1 MGSLNHPICGLP
13 FAMFSYGNTVSS
25 IQICNMVVTSIYMS
39 MEEFVNETPKKKIY
53 CMKLTMWSI
62 QLQQIIVRKYI
73 VYREIFAPPPFY
85 ICPFRPRCQ
94 RGNLRLGDF
103 RCLKSSCFLIHNFVW
118 ANSWRGETVG
128 KWKRAKITRR
138 ENSGYWIFLIAILTH
153 WLIHAIRSLC
163 GFFYYRGIVNMHFWN
178 RSLLE

>member
-1 MGSLNHPICGLP
+1 MGSLIHPICGLP
-13 FAMFSYGNTVSS
+13 LAMFSYGNTVSS
-25 IQICNMVVTSIYMS
+25 IQICNMVVNSIHMS
-39 MEEFVNETPKKKIY
+39 MEEFVNETSKKILLYEIDNVINTITTNYRKKIY
-53 CMKLTMWSI
+53 CI
-62 QLQQIIVRKYI
+62 PGNIR
-73 VYREIFAPPPFY
+73 PPPFY
-85 ICPFRPRCQ
+85 IRPFRPRCQ

-103 RCLKSSCFLIHNFVW
+103 RCLKSSYFLIHNFVW

-163 GFFYYRGIVNMHFWN
+163 GFFYYGGIVNMHFWN